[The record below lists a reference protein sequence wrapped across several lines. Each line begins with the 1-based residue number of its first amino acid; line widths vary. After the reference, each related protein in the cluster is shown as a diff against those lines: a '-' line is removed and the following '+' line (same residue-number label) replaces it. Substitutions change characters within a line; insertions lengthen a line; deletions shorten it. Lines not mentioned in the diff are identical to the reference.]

1 MHILQNRLY
10 SQKISLKMFR
20 ESLVLHI
27 SIQRLF
33 YTPFSIH
40 ILDTPSHTSSRQ
52 IA

>member
-1 MHILQNRLY
+1 MHIFQNRLY

-20 ESLVLHI
+20 ESLVLHV

-33 YTPFSIH
+33 YTTFSIH
-40 ILDTPSHTSSRQ
+40 IFDTSSRQ